1 MRTKSIIPAVIAA
14 ALLVTPF
21 AGTSTQASAFFAWQ
35 VTDVPYGDLLNV
47 RKWPS
52 NQSAKQAAYPN
63 TTILSMTG
71 RCKDAP
77 TLIDQIAHLPQGQ
90 QRQAV
95 RFKWCEIW
103 HDPARNGQ
111 FVTGWTYMKY
121 MQPMN

>member
-1 MRTKSIIPAVIAA
+1 MRNKTLVLAAFAA
-14 ALLVTPF
+14 AMASTPL
-21 AGTSTQASAFFAWQ
+21 AGTATHASAFFPWQ
-35 VTDVPYGDLLNV
+35 VTEVPYGDLLNV
-47 RKWPS
+47 RTWPS
-52 NQSAKQAAYPN
+52 SRSARQAAYPN
-63 TTILSMTG
+63 TTVLSMTG

-77 TLIDQIAHLPQGQ
+77 ALLHQIAHLPDAQ

-121 MQPMN
+121 MQPAN